1 MKRQAAESTFVR
13 FLEQASFAMG
23 FVIEAWALFHALS
36 AATYSEGAF
45 YFGMAT
51 YVAVF
56 AVAWRQIANG
66 HTLFPRRDAAPSEN
80 AP

>member
-56 AVAWRQIANG
+56 AVAWSM
-66 HTLFPRRDAAPSEN
+66 PSGPH
-80 AP
+80 A